1 MRGKMLTIKTL
12 EERNAMTVELGIDGR
27 LYRIPGACNPPLAAR
42 GSD

>member
-1 MRGKMLTIKTL
+1 MNKDVGVLGEIDVQATTKAK
-12 EERNAMTVELGIDGR
+12 LGIDGR